1 VIGIDFGTTNT
12 CAAVPGD
19 IYYGSGAT
27 QAVNLNNGND
37 VPYNTVLAS
46 TVLNPENGSFD
57 PTTDMGLRAQ
67 REYLALSADQRAAQ
81 RYLHAFK
88 PRLDDQRLRERRYQI
103 VGGRHE
109 HDFVNEGDRFIPD
122 YAWVTVG
129 GEYSRSELVTAL
141 GRILDFVLGRA
152 EEAGGE
158 RDQLVLGTPV
168 SFSSRTRKRM
178 LAALYATGRFASY
191 GDLLRTVRFVHEPI
205 AAAAEA
211 MVDATDFAEQ
221 ERVLVFDHG
230 GGTLD
235 LSLVEFEMREG
246 FDHPVPV
253 GELAAGGADDVAGR
267 TIDHALIEE
276 LRERQDA
283 RQALDDA
290 EEWDAADAIEGAKIA
305 LSTSEEATVPLGG
318 TLLTVERVELER
330 ALGPTLARIE
340 LELDRVCRRA
350 GISKDEVNRVV
361 MTGGSSLVPAVQQTV
376 RAAFPHLDGER
387 LRSYDPADETD
398 VERAITEVAQGLVRH
413 AELNTLRHIVHWD
426 IDLTSSESH
435 EFSAVF
441 RMGDEFDVGA
451 NGQRELVRRIA
462 VRDENRDGM
471 CFGLYEHQLDR
482 TFVFGLADV
491 PPHHD
496 DAELEVTLRHDAAF
510 PALRLLDRHGHEIAV
525 ADLQRLE
532 EEELRAFF
540 DCDVEYLPD
549 TPFERFSHAPLARKL
564 KEGDEVEWTRPM
576 NGGLARGRGEIWAI
590 LRDDGRD
597 ERVPE
602 MDSWELDQFRL
613 FVRGPGGSS
622 QFIGRHGYVRLASR
636 PELR

>member
-19 IYYGSGAT
+19 IYYGAGAT

-46 TVLNPENGSFD
+46 TVLDPESQAFD
-57 PTTDMGLRAQ
+57 PTSQMGLRAQ
-67 REYLALSADQRAAQ
+67 REYLALPTYQRASH

-88 PRLDDQRLRERRYQI
+88 PRLDDQRLRERRYRI
-103 VGGRHE
+103 VGGRRE
-109 HDFVNEGDRFIPD
+109 HDFVHEGDRFIPD

-129 GEYSRSELVTAL
+129 GEYTRSELVTAL
-141 GRILDFVLGRA
+141 AHILDFVLGRA

-158 RDQLVLGTPV
+158 RDRLILGTPV

-191 GDLLRTVRFVHEPI
+191 SELLRTVRFVHEPI

-211 MVDATDFAEQ
+211 MVDAADFSER

-235 LSLVEFEMREG
+235 LSLIEFEVREG
-246 FDHPVPV
+246 FDYPVPIR
-253 GELAAGGADDVAGR
+253 ELAAGGADDVAGR

-276 LRERQDA
+276 LRQREDA
-283 RQALDDA
+283 RRALEAA

-305 LSTSEEATVPLGG
+305 LSTKDEERVPLGG
-318 TLLTVERVELER
+318 TLLTIERTELER
-330 ALGPTLARIE
+330 ALGPTLARIR

-350 GISKDEVNRVV
+350 RLAPADVSRVV
-361 MTGGSSLVPAVQQTV
+361 MTGGSSLMPSVQQTV
-376 RAAFPHLDGER
+376 QAAFPHLDRDR
-387 LRSYDPADETD
+387 LRRYDPSVEAD

-426 IDLTSSESH
+426 VDLTSSESH
-435 EFSAVF
+435 GFTPVF
-441 RMGDEFDVGA
+441 RMGEAFDVGVD
-451 NGQRELVRRIA
+451 GRRELSRRMP
-462 VRDENRDGM
+462 VRDDNRDGM

-491 PPHHD
+491 PAHSGN
-496 DAELEVTLRHDAAF
+496 AVLEVTLRHDAPF
-510 PALRLLDRHGHEIAV
+510 PALRLLDGRGNEIAV
-525 ADLQRLE
+525 ADLQRLDDD
-532 EEELRAFF
+532 ELRAFF

-549 TPFERFSHAPLARKL
+549 TPFEGFIHAPLTRKL
-564 KEGDEVEWTRPM
+564 KEGDDIEWTRLID
-576 NGGLARGRGEIWAI
+576 GRLVRGRGEIWAI
-590 LRDDGRD
+590 VRDDGTD

-602 MDSWELDQFRL
+602 MDTWELDQFRL
-613 FVRGPGGSS
+613 FVRGPDGST
-622 QFIGRHGYVRLASR
+622 QFIGRHGYVRLAPR
-636 PELR
+636 PHL